1 MDISKYLNN
10 KDVQITNDDLNIEK
24 LQKDLTKGMYTED
37 DLNAK
42 IQEVKA
48 SYEGTAKESSEKLA
62 KLQTDY
68 DSLSNKYAEQTQTLK
83 DKNLLNV
90 MLEQGFKSSSFDEVS
105 KLRTSLYGD
114 EPDDTK
120 AVQKVKEHFG
130 KVYFDN
136 QKEQAPNESS
146 FEPKKSDADKKIVI
160 TRNTKISQ
168 LMKMKGEN

>member
-42 IQEVKA
+42 IQEVK
-48 SYEGTAKESSEKLA
+48 STYEGTAKESSEKLA

-130 KVYFDN
+130 KVYFEES
-136 QKEQAPNESS
+136 KGQAPNEGS
-146 FEPKKSDADKKIVI
+146 FEPKKADDTSKIVI
-160 TRNTKISQ
+160 TRNTKLSQ
-168 LMKMKGEN
+168 LMTK

>member
-1 MDISKYLNN
+1 MEINKYLKN
-10 KDVQITNDDLNIEK
+10 KDIEITNDDFDIEK
-24 LQKDLTKGMYTED
+24 LQKDLTKGLVKEDEVNTRLADAKTEYEKTIG

-42 IQEVKA
+42 IG
-48 SYEGTAKESSEKLA
+48 SM
-62 KLQTDY
+62 QTDY
-68 DSLSNKYAEQTQTLK
+68 DTLSTKYAEQTQTLK

-136 QKEQAPNESS
+136 PKEQAPNESS

>member
-48 SYEGTAKESSEKLA
+48 SYEGTAKESSE
-62 KLQTDY
+62 
-68 DSLSNKYAEQTQTLK
+68 

-130 KVYFDN
+130 KVYFEES
-136 QKEQAPNESS
+136 KGQAPNEGS
-146 FEPKKSDADKKIVI
+146 FEPKKADNTSKIVI
-160 TRNTKISQ
+160 TRNTKLSQ
-168 LMKMKGEN
+168 LMTK

>member
-1 MDISKYLNN
+1 MEISKYLTN
-10 KDVQITNDDLNIEK
+10 KDIQITNDDVNIEK

-37 DLNAK
+37 DLKAE
-42 IQEVKA
+42 IQKVKD
-48 SYEGTAKESSEKLA
+48 SYEESNKEVNGKLA

-105 KLRTSLYGD
+105 KLRQSLYGD

-130 KVYFDN
+130 KVYFEES
-136 QKEQAPNESS
+136 KGQAPNEGS
-146 FEPKKSDADKKIVI
+146 FESKKADDTSKIVI
-160 TRNTKISQ
+160 TRNTKLSQ
-168 LMKMKGEN
+168 LMTK